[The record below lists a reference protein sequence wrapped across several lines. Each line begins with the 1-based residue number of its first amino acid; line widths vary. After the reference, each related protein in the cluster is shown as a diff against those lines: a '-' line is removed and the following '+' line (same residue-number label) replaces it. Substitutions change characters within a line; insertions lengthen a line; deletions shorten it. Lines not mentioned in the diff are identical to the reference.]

1 MLTPKQE
8 SFCLAYLET
17 GNASEAY
24 RRAYNTAKMKPESVN
39 RLAKAAVDNVKIAS
53 RLAELRKPAVEAA
66 QITLQSHLRDL
77 QDLRDKAATAE
88 QYAAAITAETNRGK
102 AAGLYTEKIEANV
115 THKTLAQELADLNDA
130 SPADDPEVA

>member
-8 SFCLAYLET
+8 TFCLAYLET

-24 RRAYNTAKMKPESVN
+24 RRAYNAAKMKSATVA
-39 RLAKAAVDNVKIAS
+39 RTAKEVMDNPKIAA
-53 RLAELRKPAVEAA
+53 RLAELRQPAVEAV
-66 QITLQSHLRDL
+66 QITLQTHLQAL

-102 AAGLYTEKIEANV
+102 AAGLYTERLEANV
-115 THKTLAQELADLNDA
+115 THRTLAQELADLNDA
-130 SPADDPEVA
+130 SPKDNSPVA